1 MSVLPCGILLSSYQA
16 KHEWLT
22 HLLLLSHKAVSN
34 SLPPCGLQPDFPV
47 PHNLPKFARV
57 HVHWVSDTIQPLL
70 PSSPHAFSLSQHQGP
85 FQWVGSLYQVAK
97 VLELQLQDWFYQWV
111 FSIDFLQHWLGWS
124 PCSPTDS
131 QESSPTP
138 QFESISSLVLSHSY
152 GTTLT
157 SIHDYWKDH
166 SFVGKVMSLL
176 FNTLSRFIIAFLPRR
191 KYLLISWLQSPST
204 VILKP

>member
-111 FSIDFLQHWLGWS
+111 FSIDFLSIDWVDLLAVQQTLKSLLQHHNLKASVLW
-124 PCSPTDS
+124 CSAILMV
-131 QESSPTP
+131 Q
-138 QFESISSLVLSHSY
+138 LSHPY
-152 GTTLT
+152 MTTGKTIALLAKWCLCFL
-157 SIHDYWKDH
+157 IHCL
-166 SFVGKVMSLL
+166 G
-176 FNTLSRFIIAFLPRR
+176 LS
-191 KYLLISWLQSPST
+191 
-204 VILKP
+204 